1 MATIGSNQPVLL
13 ETAEPLR
20 DFGARRVLSTQP
32 KVGISAIVFAGVLS
46 AFWAGAAAAY
56 LWGYFGPKGLSGLD
70 VQELAIFTA
79 ATFIPP
85 LLFLASAWAL
95 ARAQQMGAA
104 AEMLADAT
112 ERLFSVDEAASQT
125 AVRLG
130 RSVRRE
136 LDALNT
142 GLDGAFSRLR
152 ALETSLEHQIAALDE
167 AG

>member
-1 MATIGSNQPVLL
+1 MATIGTNQPVLL

-20 DFGARRVLSTQP
+20 EFGARRVLPAPP
-32 KVGISAIVFAGVLS
+32 KFGISAIVFAGVLS

-85 LLFLASAWAL
+85 LLFIASAWAL

-104 AEMLADAT
+104 AVALADAT
-112 ERLFSVDEAASQT
+112 DRLFSADETAART
-125 AVRLG
+125 
-130 RSVRRE
+130 
-136 LDALNT
+136 
-142 GLDGAFSRLR
+142 
-152 ALETSLEHQIAALDE
+152 
-167 AG
+167 